1 MVACR
6 LRQSAYQL
14 SHPALG
20 DHIASGSAF
29 SPIWNNDQRRI
40 GRNIRDNPFNPCSQR
55 LWQEKTTF
63 GSQRNFRR
71 HGFQLAGYNNGLHHR
86 LCQNRSFRNLIL

>member
-1 MVACR
+1 MR
-6 LRQSAYQL
+6 YNRFD
-14 SHPALG
+14 P
-20 DHIASGSAF
+20 
-29 SPIWNNDQRRI
+29 R
-40 GRNIRDNPFNPCSQR
+40 SQR

-86 LCQNRSFRNLIL
+86 LSQNRSFRNLSLWPSLLSNTRAIHAFRCQWV

>member
-14 SHPALG
+14 SHPAFG
-20 DHIASGSAF
+20 DHIASCSTF
-29 SPIWNNDQRRI
+29 SPIWNNNQGRIRRNM
-40 GRNIRDNPFNPCSQR
+40 RYNRFDPRSQR

-63 GSQRNFRR
+63 GSQRNFSR
-71 HGFQLAGYNNGLHHR
+71 HGFQLAGYNNGLHLR
-86 LCQNRSFRNLIL
+86 LSQNRSFRNLIL